1 MNAPKV
7 AIYSATQKSKKED
20 TTLWKSVQDLKLDI
34 DLNFWIENKTG
45 LPELYNSGLLGA
57 KIEDLDYVMFIHDD
71 VCLEHDPRS
80 NLERAFKDFDIVG
93 VAGCSRAEIKSPAL
107 WHLMGG
113 GLYNGYEPSNLHGA
127 VGHIYTVY
135 PNSGIGMVYT
145 EKRITHF
152 GYQPHRVVMIDGV
165 FMAFNRKAI
174 ETVKFD
180 EDCPS
185 KWHFYDLIASLQA
198 TLQGLKVGVGDIL
211 ITHESHGLREFSEDW
226 KIGERYFMNKFG
238 N

>member
-20 TTLWKSVQDLKLDI
+20 TTLWKSIRDLKLDI

-57 KIEDLDYVMFIHDD
+57 KMEDLDYVMFIHDD
-71 VCLEHDPRS
+71 VYLEHDPRP
-80 NLERAFKDFDIVG
+80 NLERLFKDFDIVG

-107 WHLMGG
+107 WHLMGDG
-113 GLYNGYEPSNLHGA
+113 HLHGA
-127 VGHIYTVY
+127 VGHYIYSRAGACDPIKHISNFGVY
-135 PNSGIGMVYT
+135 
-145 EKRITHF
+145 
-152 GYQPHRVVMIDGV
+152 PHRVVMIDGV

-174 ETVKFD
+174 ETVRFD

-185 KWHFYDLIASLQA
+185 KFHFYDLVT
-198 TLQGLKVGVGDIL
+198 TLSAHKQGLKVGVGDIL
-211 ITHESHGLREFSEDW
+211 ITHESPGLQEFTDDW
-226 KIGERYFMNKFG
+226 KAGEKYFLNKFG
-238 N
+238 QD